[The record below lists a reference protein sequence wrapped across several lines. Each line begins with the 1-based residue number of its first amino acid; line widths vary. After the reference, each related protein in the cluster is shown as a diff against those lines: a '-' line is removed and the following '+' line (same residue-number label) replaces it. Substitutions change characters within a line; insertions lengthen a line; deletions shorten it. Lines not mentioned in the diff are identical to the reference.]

1 MKLLKITALTDPQ
14 ESSDGRNYVTVTFQ
28 EVAKTAQV
36 PGANGVMKTV
46 ALMSTKQA
54 RKRTLWETGLSTKTN
69 TVINGFP
76 GYDELAVGQYV
87 EGSINTVDT
96 EPYEINNGGE
106 TRIANSATLVVFDG
120 SETLA
125 QIAKSQGL
133 VLKSST
139 QTVVAQQ
146 QVVTEAGFGE

>member
-28 EVAKTAQV
+28 EVAKIAQV
-36 PGANGVMKTV
+36 PGANGAMKNVT
-46 ALMSTKQA
+46 LMSTKQA

-69 TVINGFP
+69 TIINGFP
-76 GYDELAVGQYV
+76 GYDELAVGQYL
-87 EGSINTVDT
+87 EGSIHTVDT
-96 EPYEINNGGE
+96 EPYEISNGGE

-125 QIAKSQGL
+125 QVAKQQRL
-133 VLKSST
+133 TLKSGE
-139 QTVVAQQ
+139 TVTEVAQ
-146 QVVTEAGFGE
+146 VEVAAAAFGE

>member
-1 MKLLKITALTDPQ
+1 MKLLKITAITDPQ

-28 EVAKTAQV
+28 EVAKIAQV
-36 PGANGVMKTV
+36 PGANGTMKNVT
-46 ALMSTKQA
+46 LMSTKQA

-69 TVINGFP
+69 TIINGFP
-76 GYDELAVGQYV
+76 GYDELAVGQYL
-87 EGSINTVDT
+87 EGSIHTVDT
-96 EPYEINNGGE
+96 EPYEISNGGE

-125 QIAKSQGL
+125 QVAKSQGL

-139 QTVVAQQ
+139 QAVVAQQ
-146 QVVTEAGFGE
+146 QVLTEAGFGE

>member
-1 MKLLKITALTDPQ
+1 
-14 ESSDGRNYVTVTFQ
+14 
-28 EVAKTAQV
+28 
-36 PGANGVMKTV
+36 MKTV

-106 TRIANSATLVVFDG
+106 TKVANSATLVVFDG

-125 QIAKSQGL
+125 QVAKSQGL

-139 QTVVAQQ
+139 ETVVAQQ
-146 QVVTEAGFGE
+146 QVLADAGFGE

>member
-1 MKLLKITALTDPQ
+1 MKLLKISAITEPQ
-14 ESSDGRNYVTVTFQ
+14 ESTDGRNYVTVTFQ

-36 PGANGVMKTV
+36 PGANGQMKTV

-54 RKRTLWETGLSTKTN
+54 RKRTLWETGFSTKTN

-125 QIAKSQGL
+125 QVAKGQGL
-133 VLKSST
+133 VLKSTS
-139 QTVVAQQ
+139 QTEVATPAI
-146 QVVTEAGFGE
+146 VEAGFGE